1 MNLKLCR
8 GQKNTICC
16 YEVLSYRYVKNKAE
30 FSVYLYVNV
39 DTSNY
44 SKSEVVLEI
53 KFEEV
58 CLLFRELFC
67 LHFLCHI
74 ACKSTF
80 GSPLGKRN
88 KQKL

>member
-30 FSVYLYVNV
+30 FSMYLYVNV

-58 CLLFRELFC
+58 CLLFRQIFC

>member
-30 FSVYLYVNV
+30 FSMYLYVNV

-58 CLLFRELFC
+58 CLLFREIFC

>member
-1 MNLKLCR
+1 M
-8 GQKNTICC
+8 
-16 YEVLSYRYVKNKAE
+16 
-30 FSVYLYVNV
+30 YLYVNV

>member
-30 FSVYLYVNV
+30 FSMYLYVNV

-67 LHFLCHI
+67 LHFLCHR
-74 ACKSTF
+74 ACKFTF
-80 GSPLGKRN
+80 GSPLEKRN